1 MRTLY
6 IILMGILVGATYE
19 LPLHA
24 DSWAKAFGGDSSDYA
39 YSVKQT
45 SDNGYIL
52 AGYTNSFGA
61 GKNDF
66 LAIKLDSLGELEW
79 ARTFGG
85 DSSEIAYSVSKTQD
99 NGYILAGGTKSF
111 GAGSGDFLVIKLD
124 SLGNVTLAKTFG
136 DTLYDGAVS
145 IFPTFDNGYII
156 AGSGGSV
163 IKLDSS
169 SDVSWSKTFSI
180 NNLDILTSISST
192 SDGGYI
198 IAGLTGDPY
207 NTGNTNILAIKLD
220 SLGNI
225 AWSKTFGGGDLDAAF
240 SICEDSSGNYMLAG
254 KWSYYGWGRSDYWL
268 IQLDSLGDIIWSKV
282 YGGSG
287 HNWAFSVSPTSDTGY
302 IVAGWTDSL
311 GVGKNDVMIIK
322 LDSLGDIIWSKT
334 FGGTD
339 YEEALSI
346 SQTSDN
352 SYIAMG
358 HTTSF
363 GANKEDF
370 LVVKL
375 EADGSMDAS
384 CPIQDCS
391 PIVRVVTDSI
401 DVSSITPDTSSPS
414 IISKVCTLEVS
425 SPDITITDICGQGV
439 EEMDCRFQIID
450 SRLEVYPNPFIQSTV
465 IRYQLSKDLTTKNQQ
480 LTSVS
485 LTIHDIS
492 GRLVRSFAIN
502 DAGLTVN
509 EVVWD
514 AKDDKGKRVPSGV
527 YYCVLNADGKKTS
540 KMIVVK

>member
-6 IILMGILVGATYE
+6 IIFMGILVGTTYE
-19 LPLHA
+19 LPLYA
-24 DSWAKAFGGDSSDYA
+24 DSWAKAFGGDSTDYA

-45 SDNGYIL
+45 SDNGYIV
-52 AGYTNSFGA
+52 AGETHSYGA

-66 LAIKLDSLGELEW
+66 LVIRLDSAGVIKW
-79 ARTFGG
+79 AKTFGG

-99 NGYILAGGTKSF
+99 NGYIVAGETRSF
-111 GAGSGDFLVIKLD
+111 GAGSSDFLVIKLD
-124 SLGNVTLAKTFG
+124 SLGNVLWAKTFG
-136 DTLYDGAVS
+136 DTLHDGAVS
-145 IFPTFDNGYII
+145 ISPTSDGGYII
-156 AGSGGSV
+156 AGSHGSV

-169 SDVSWSKTFSI
+169 SNVSWSKTFDI
-180 NNLDILTSISST
+180 NNLDILTSLSPT

-198 IAGLTGDPY
+198 IAGLTGNDSD
-207 NTGNTNILAIKLD
+207 TDCLVIKLD

-225 AWSKTFGGGDLDAAF
+225 DWSKTFDGGDHDVTL
-240 SICEDSSGNYMLAG
+240 SVCEDSSGNYMLAG
-254 KWSYYGWGRSDYWL
+254 KWSYYGDNRSDCWL

-287 HNWAFSVSPTSDTGY
+287 RNWAFSVSPIFDTGY
-302 IVAGWTDSL
+302 VVAGWTNSL
-311 GVGKNDVMIIK
+311 GVGKDDVTIIK
-322 LDSLGDIIWSKT
+322 LDSIGDIIWSKT

-339 YEEALSI
+339 YEKASSI

-352 SYIAMG
+352 SYIVTG
-358 HTTSF
+358 YTTSF
-363 GANKEDF
+363 GTNEDDF

-391 PIVRVVTDSI
+391 PIVSDVTDSI
-401 DVSSITPDTSSPS
+401 NVNSVIPDTSSPS

-425 SPDITITDICGQGV
+425 SPSITVTDICGQGV
-439 EEMDCRFQIID
+439 EDMDSRLQIAD
-450 SRLEVYPNPFIQSTV
+450 SRLEVYPNPFVQSTV
-465 IRYQLSKDLTTKNQQ
+465 ISYQLSKNLTTKNQQ
-480 LTSVS
+480 LTTVS

-492 GRLVRSFAIN
+492 GRLIREFPNPQLKLGRI
-502 DAGLTVN
+502 N

-514 AKDDKGKRVPSGV
+514 AKDDKEKQVPSGV